1 MRIGGK
7 HSPEQ
12 DAYFNR
18 VGQGQKAQ
26 EVEQVKKAPKDPP
39 HPSSGSAVGGPGEEK
54 VSLSSSGRE
63 VLRAKRLAES
73 ASDVRKQK
81 VEEIKRAIE
90 EGRYH
95 VDAEV
100 LADSLLH
107 DPLSGLFS

>member
-7 HSPEQ
+7 HSPDQ
-12 DAYFNR
+12 DVFFTR
-18 VGQGQKAQ
+18 LGQGQRAQ
-26 EVEQVKKAPKDPP
+26 EADPAKASKG
-39 HPSSGSAVGGPGEEK
+39 SSHADAGSAVGSPGEEK

-81 VEEIKRAIE
+81 VEEIKLAIE

-95 VDAEV
+95 VDAEE